1 MIRVN
6 IRTTSTSIVS
16 LVELEQVIVCYDVIK
31 CLLND
36 YWSTLKLLCIK
47 CFPRS
52 SNVFW
57 YNALM
62 YNLFLNK
69 NAGDTFYLVYLT
81 TRVPDT
87 SHTSGIQMTRVEY
100 EQYKCDTSVARVL
113 HGQHK
118 YITSTT
124 RMTLV
129 GDERQILIWIT
140 VRVKIYFRTT
150 ILAIWSMK
158 NYKVRNNFI
167 LRTNFWK
174 CLVPMPKCI

>member
-62 YNLFLNK
+62 YNPFLNK

-100 EQYKCDTSVARVL
+100 EYDASE
-113 HGQHK
+113 
-118 YITSTT
+118 T
-124 RMTLV
+124 R
-129 GDERQILIWIT
+129 
-140 VRVKIYFRTT
+140 
-150 ILAIWSMK
+150 AI
-158 NYKVRNNFI
+158 
-167 LRTNFWK
+167 
-174 CLVPMPKCI
+174 